1 MKIKMIDLFK
11 LMLERKAPK
20 KIRVLG
26 IDMTFFETAE
36 WGDYK
41 DADGHRLS
49 KFRLIGCLNEDV
61 EIIEEPKKIEKIP
74 LPSFDEFN
82 KSRFS
87 CKGGGIMN
95 REIKFRIWDNADKKY
110 LSLQDYQGLGAI
122 EVENDGTL
130 TLSPRYRFLTSM
142 MIMPERF
149 IPQQYVGLKDK
160 NGVEIYEGDICKGNK
175 FSDENEL
182 FVIKYGKYK
191 TKDWKEK
198 IISNTYQYGWF
209 AEFIKTKDQVHLVT
223 PNGIEV
229 IGNIYE

>member
-1 MKIKMIDLFK
+1 
-11 LMLERKAPK
+11 
-20 KIRVLG
+20 
-26 IDMTFFETAE
+26 
-36 WGDYK
+36 
-41 DADGHRLS
+41 
-49 KFRLIGCLNEDV
+49 
-61 EIIEEPKKIEKIP
+61 
-74 LPSFDEFN
+74 
-82 KSRFS
+82 
-87 CKGGGIMN
+87 MN

-110 LSLQDYQGLGAI
+110 LSLQDYQDLGAI

-160 NGVEIYEGDICKGNK
+160 NGVEIYEGDVCKGNK

-198 IISNTYQYGWF
+198 YISNTYQYGWF
-209 AEFIKTKDQVHLVT
+209 AEFIKTKEQVHLVT

-229 IGNIYE
+229 IGNIYENEEE